1 MRSSLSAA
9 TSRGGRFLPAC
20 APLSVLVS
28 AALLA
33 LATSVGAQ
41 PAPAP
46 GTPEPSL
53 VYTVKRSDKLIRL
66 SKDLLVRPAAWPEV
80 ARFNKLKDPNVI
92 SPGQKL
98 NVPLRLLKSQPAA
111 ARLVSIEGDV
121 QVGGGAA
128 TTGQAVAEGGKLQ
141 TGANSSAVL
150 ELGDG
155 TRVKVLPNSL
165 AEVVTNRNYAMRD
178 PASSATTNWYS
189 GLVRLAQGTL
199 ETLAAKIA
207 QRATPLNVE
216 TPTSLVGVRG
226 TQFRVAYEDPASR
239 NARTEV
245 VEGLV
250 RADNPAQASGADLPA
265 GTGAVINPAQKE
277 IKVVQLLPAPDLA
290 AWPADLFK
298 PQAALA
304 LPVLAGASAFR
315 IQVASDAQFDRIV
328 RDLKIAGQSVE
339 LGSLASG
346 NWYARLRGIDAQGLE
361 GLDTVR
367 LVAVKDAL
375 PTAWRVITSSLS
387 LADGKAVLA
396 WTAQQ
401 ANGQP
406 LAVAPVTAELASDI
420 DFKTIIERPNA
431 EGQSMVLGALK
442 PGEYFIRLHTR
453 GTAGAV
459 IDSETYRF
467 ELPENWGSTVFGVT
481 FALEKVR

>member
-9 TSRGGRFLPAC
+9 APGGLFLSAR
-20 APLSVLVS
+20 APLGILAAAVL
-28 AALLA
+28 LT
-33 LATSVGAQ
+33 LATTAGAQ
-41 PAPAP
+41 PAPSAA
-46 GTPEPSL
+46 EPSL
-53 VYTVKRSDKLIRL
+53 IYTVKPSDKLIRL
-66 SKDLLVRPAAWPEV
+66 TRDLLVQPSAWPEV
-80 ARFNKLKDPNVI
+80 ARFNKLRDPNVI

-98 NVPLRLLKSQPAA
+98 SVPLRLLKSQPAG
-111 ARLVSIEGDV
+111 ARLVSVEGDV
-121 QVGGGAA
+121 QSGGISVA
-128 TTGQAVAEGGKLQ
+128 TGQAIAEGGKLQ
-141 TGANSSAVL
+141 TGANSSAVV

-155 TRVKVLPNSL
+155 TRVKILPNSL
-165 AEVVTNRNYAMRD
+165 AEVVSNRNYAMRD
-178 PASSATTNWYS
+178 ASTSATTTWYS
-189 GLVRLAQGTL
+189 GLVRLAQGSL

-239 NARTEV
+239 NSRTEV
-245 VEGLV
+245 IEGLV
-250 RADNPAQASGADLPA
+250 RADNPAQASSAELAA

-277 IKVVQLLPAPDLA
+277 VRVVQLLPAPDLT
-290 AWPADLFK
+290 AWPAELFK
-298 PQAALA
+298 PRAALT
-304 LPVLAGASAFR
+304 LPTLAGASAFR

-328 RDLKIAGQSVE
+328 RDLKVAGQSVE

-346 NWYARLRGIDAQGLE
+346 NWYARLRGIDGLGLE

-375 PTAWRVITSSLS
+375 PTAWRVLNSTLS
-387 LADGKAVLA
+387 LADGKTVLV

-406 LAVAPVTAELASDI
+406 LAPAPVTAELASDI
-420 DFKTIIERPNA
+420 DFKTVIDRPGA
-431 EGQSMVLGALK
+431 EGQTLVLGALK

-453 GTAGAV
+453 AAGGAV

-467 ELPENWGSTVFGVT
+467 ELPGNWGSTVFDVT
-481 FALEKVR
+481 YALEKVR